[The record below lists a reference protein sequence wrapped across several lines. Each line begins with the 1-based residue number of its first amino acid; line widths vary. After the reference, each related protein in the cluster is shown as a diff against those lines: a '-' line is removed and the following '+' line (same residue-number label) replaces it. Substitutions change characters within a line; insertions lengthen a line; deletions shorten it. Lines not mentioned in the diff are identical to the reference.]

1 MFDDRLYRCYMDA
14 VQHCS
19 HVAAGDPG
27 QGKKVA
33 AIVVFTATGKT
44 AQLLANQRPRSF
56 RERCVRQQISDVN
69 RYQYCVDINRYQ
81 WNMNYRYQ

>member
-1 MFDDRLYRCYMDA
+1 MFGDRFYRCYMDA

-19 HVAAGDPG
+19 HVAAGDRV

-44 AQLLANQRPRSF
+44 AQLLANQRRDHSGKGAF
-56 RERCVRQQISDVN
+56 GKK
-69 RYQYCVDINRYQ
+69 YQMSRDINTA
-81 WNMNYRYQ
+81 

>member
-1 MFDDRLYRCYMDA
+1 MFGDRLYRCYMDA

-44 AQLLANQRPRSF
+44 AQLLANQRRDHSGKG
-56 RERCVRQQISDVN
+56 RHSK
-69 RYQYCVDINRYQ
+69 YQMSTDINTA
-81 WNMNYRYQ
+81 